1 MFKVTPNPPVCADLK
16 LNAVVDRVFA
26 HYNLPISDDPM
37 ATRNACKPNHPNGVE
52 EALIDVCDILESA
65 AATAYE
71 SADQL
76 DGSKRKLALGVVRL
90 IELARKRVDDTLQ
103 LWPVSSHA

>member
-1 MFKVTPNPPVCADLK
+1 MFKVTPNPPTAADPK
-16 LNAVVDRVFA
+16 FDEAVEGVFA
-26 HYNLPISDDPM
+26 HYNLPVSDDPLEP
-37 ATRNACKPNHPNGVE
+37 RRACKPAHPNGVE
-52 EALIDVCDILESA
+52 ETLIDVCDILESA

-76 DGSKRKLALGVVRL
+76 EGSKRKLALGVVRL

-103 LWPVSSHA
+103 VWPASSRA

>member
-1 MFKVTPNPPVCADLK
+1 M
-16 LNAVVDRVFA
+16 
-26 HYNLPISDDPM
+26 
-37 ATRNACKPNHPNGVE
+37 
-52 EALIDVCDILESA
+52 CDILESA

-71 SADQL
+71 SANQL

-103 LWPVSSHA
+103 VWPTSSHV

>member
-1 MFKVTPNPPVCADLK
+1 MAAVRGAPSGALGSWSPGLLTRVQSPP
-16 LNAVVDRVFA
+16 
-26 HYNLPISDDPM
+26 
-37 ATRNACKPNHPNGVE
+37 TRNACKPNHPNGVE

-71 SADQL
+71 SANQL

-103 LWPVSSHA
+103 VWPTSSHV

>member
-1 MFKVTPNPPVCADLK
+1 M
-16 LNAVVDRVFA
+16 
-26 HYNLPISDDPM
+26 
-37 ATRNACKPNHPNGVE
+37 
-52 EALIDVCDILESA
+52 CDILESA

-103 LWPVSSHA
+103 LWPVSSHG